1 MQKPKGIFR
10 QASLDRL
17 ASPEQLDQLV
27 QVTSPRAWV
36 ALAAIGALLLAALLW
51 GIFGSIPSKV
61 MGSCILIRPGGVDE
75 IVAPGN
81 GWVSDISVVAG
92 EQVRHG
98 QMIARVERGDSMEQ
112 IKSAE
117 AKLHELR
124 AQQDKLQ
131 AINAR
136 SEAEQGAYL
145 SDMERS
151 LRTKISAAEEQART
165 LEHKIQNQEQLLE
178 QGLITRQALLA
189 TRMELANVRQ
199 AVDASKNEIR
209 QLGVRRLESRKQSDS
224 ELSSLAIQINEAE
237 RNLATLMR
245 STDQASL
252 VFSPFSGR
260 VLEIKLSEGS
270 PVSAGTPILTMEQ
283 TGPAVSDLEAV
294 VYIAPLDGKK
304 VKTNMDVQI
313 APSTVKQE
321 EFGLMLGKVK
331 NVADFPS
338 SAEGMQRVLKN
349 SQLVQ
354 QLAAGA
360 APIAVQADL
369 TPSSDTVSGYK
380 WTSPQGPATRIESG
394 TLCTATIT
402 VSNRR
407 PISLVIPI
415 LRESLGL

>member
-224 ELSSLAIQINEAE
+224 ELSNLAIQINEAE
-237 RNLATLMR
+237 RNLA
-245 STDQASL
+245 
-252 VFSPFSGR
+252 
-260 VLEIKLSEGS
+260 
-270 PVSAGTPILTMEQ
+270 
-283 TGPAVSDLEAV
+283 
-294 VYIAPLDGKK
+294 
-304 VKTNMDVQI
+304 
-313 APSTVKQE
+313 
-321 EFGLMLGKVK
+321 
-331 NVADFPS
+331 
-338 SAEGMQRVLKN
+338 
-349 SQLVQ
+349 
-354 QLAAGA
+354 
-360 APIAVQADL
+360 
-369 TPSSDTVSGYK
+369 
-380 WTSPQGPATRIESG
+380 
-394 TLCTATIT
+394 
-402 VSNRR
+402 
-407 PISLVIPI
+407 
-415 LRESLGL
+415 